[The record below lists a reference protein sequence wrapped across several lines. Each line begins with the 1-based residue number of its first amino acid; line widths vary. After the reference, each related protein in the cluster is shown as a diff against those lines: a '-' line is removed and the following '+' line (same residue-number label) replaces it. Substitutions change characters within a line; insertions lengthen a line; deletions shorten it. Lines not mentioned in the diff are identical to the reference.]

1 MKFWKIG
8 VAALGCISSLLATN
22 LQDIAEKSL
31 PSIVFIATHKSEY
44 EKSYGREVASE
55 DSLYRTLY
63 ECLWPGSHGHGTG
76 FLVSSDGYIV
86 TCEHVIEGATSVVIG
101 LWNEGFKSYSAEVIG
116 ADREYD
122 IAVLKIKTEDEL
134 SLPFLEFVNTKK
146 SRLGDPVL
154 VIGNPKSPMHARSV
168 NINYISGIRR
178 VDYAYNSL
186 GTDLELQFPVSS
198 GASGSPV
205 IDMDGEVA
213 GVLHSKD
220 AAASFAT
227 DAYIAS
233 KVAQQ
238 LIENGKRT
246 VGYFGLHLIFEKKVI
261 FSQYHFGGESG
272 ALISEVVQGSAADS
286 CGLKKEDYI
295 IEVNGEQTFDSIH
308 FVDQISTI
316 KPGEVVDLLVKRD
329 EELIATSVT
338 LTEKMDVPY
347 TF

>member
-8 VAALGCISSLLATN
+8 IAVLACISSLLATN
-22 LQDIAEKSL
+22 PQDIAEKSL
-31 PSIVFIATHKSEY
+31 SSIVFIAAHESEY
-44 EKSYGREVASE
+44 EKSYGTETASE
-55 DSLYRTLY
+55 DSLYRALY
-63 ECLWPGSHGHGTG
+63 ECLWPGSYSHGTG

-86 TCEHVIEGATSVVIG
+86 TCEHVIQGATSVVIG
-101 LWNEGFKSYSAEVIG
+101 LWDKEFKAYSAEVIG
-116 ADREYD
+116 SDSRYD
-122 IAVLKIKTEDEL
+122 IAVLKIKTDDEL
-134 SLPFLEFVNTKK
+134 SLPFLKFVNTQK

-154 VIGNPKSPMHARSV
+154 VIGNPDDPIHARSV

-178 VDYAYNSL
+178 ADYSQNHA
-186 GTDLELQFPVSS
+186 GTYLELQFPGIP
-198 GASGSPV
+198 GASGSPI
-205 IDMDGEVA
+205 IDMEGEVA

-227 DAYIAS
+227 DGYIAS

-238 LIENGKRT
+238 FIENGKRT
-246 VGYFGLHLIFEKKVI
+246 IGYFGLHLIIEKKVI
-261 FSQYHFGGESG
+261 FSRYHFGGESG

-286 CGLKKEDYI
+286 CGLKKDDYI